1 MGLGGPWAEV
11 EFCVFD
17 LETTGLNPE
26 QGAEPIEVAGVRI
39 VRGQIQDTFQA
50 FVAPRGRIP
59 RNVQELTGIRPDDV
73 EDAPSASDV
82 LGDFLVFAGEAVLV
96 AHNIDFDRGFLDI
109 YAPRPVDNDEIDT
122 LVMARALLEQR
133 DHSLDHLVR
142 QFGLE
147 RDEGHRALED
157 ARATAELFR
166 RLASRIHDY
175 EDYRRCGIPR
185 SVMREDLDLV
195 LSVLDCSSREKEVL
209 TEQFGTTSD
218 YLRLGESELAPA
230 LDQDREDVL
239 GLHRAVESVYEDPG
253 RPLKPPVKWTNS
265 FKLRYWTTSNYLAN
279 GTGGMLL
286 VGALISSTSER
297 FFALILTSVP
307 FFLTSPVITYTR
319 EKNMNLILRGLVIGG
334 LFLLWGL
341 LLRGTGSLNSV
352 LMEWQSILALGG

>member
-17 LETTGLNPE
+17 LETTGLKPE

-39 VRGQIQDTFQA
+39 VRGQIEDSFQA

-73 EDAPSASDV
+73 EEARSASEV
-82 LGDFLVFAGEAVLV
+82 LGDFLDFAGEAVLV
-96 AHNIDFDRGFLDI
+96 AHNIDFDRGILDI

-122 LVMARALLEQR
+122 LGMARALLGQR

-142 QFGLE
+142 QFGLD

-166 RLASRIHDY
+166 RLASRIHGY
-175 EDYRRCGIPR
+175 EDYCRCDIPR

-195 LSVLDCSSREKEVL
+195 LTVLDCSSREKEVL
-209 TEQFGTTSD
+209 IDQFETTSD
-218 YLRLGESELAPA
+218 YLRLDEPELAST
-230 LDQDREDVL
+230 LDPDWEDVL
-239 GLHRAVESVYEDPG
+239 DLRRAMKAVYEDPE
-253 RPLKPPVKWTNS
+253 RPLKPPVNWTNS
-265 FKLRYWTTSNYLAN
+265 FKLRYWMSSNYLAN
-279 GTGGMLL
+279 GTGGLL
-286 VGALISSTSER
+286 LAGGLLNSASER
-297 FFALILTSVP
+297 FFALVLTSVP
-307 FFLTSPVITYTR
+307 FFLASPLITYTR
-319 EKNMNLILRGLVIGG
+319 EKNMKLILRGLVIGG